1 MAQTNITFTDK
12 VENLGVTAE
21 GRASA
26 ANFNEI
32 KSTINANATDAEA
45 RLAASGSVSLKTGWG
60 YYQDAQYTV
69 GSPLAPNASTRT
81 RLTNDGLGSNTET
94 GQLPSGVSAFW
105 DVATDKLIGVVN
117 GDSYDIR
124 IDLTV
129 DVPTQTESIL
139 IELDI
144 GDGSPDIPIVSRTV
158 SFGESGIRK
167 VSIGFPY
174 FSLATFV
181 ANGGKLFVTTS
192 AASFEIYDIALL
204 IKRDYSPQ

>member
-12 VENLGVTAE
+12 VENL
-21 GRASA
+21 
-26 ANFNEI
+26 NEI

-45 RLAASGSVSLKTGWG
+45 RLVSLKTGWA

-117 GDSYDIR
+117 GDSY
-124 IDLTV
+124 DLTV